1 MRWNILISFATLDE
15 VAGETK
21 YFKEQCIA
29 HQLSEL
35 STEYRD
41 VSGGRQ
47 PANADRV
54 HAYGTKLE
62 ELLDWAR
69 SGRDKIM
76 ALHAAAS
83 KPGHKEELELW
94 AKARKPAESLILKI
108 EKRISNLGV
117 PASGES
123 LALRAEKR
131 KAQKDHKKS
140 KRRKQKRSQS
150 VLTSRVTPPSSREP
164 RLVQMF
170 KKAQMQSQAT
180 PASLSATQDANDSS
194 DVMLPQQRCAYPMWH
209 SINIRG

>member
-1 MRWNILISFATLDE
+1 MVNILISFATLDE

-21 YFKEQCIA
+21 YFKKQCIA

-54 HAYGTKLE
+54 HAYGAKLE
-62 ELLDWAR
+62 ELSDWAR

-76 ALHAAAS
+76 ALHAAGS
-83 KPGHKEELELW
+83 KPGHKLKQELELW
-94 AKARKPAESLILKI
+94 AKARKPAKSLILKI
-108 EKRISNLGV
+108 EKGISNLGV

-123 LALRAEKR
+123 LALRAEKH

-140 KRRKQKRSQS
+140 KRRKKKRSQS

-164 RLVQMF
+164 RLVQMC
-170 KKAQMQSQAT
+170 KKAQSQAT
-180 PASLSATQDANDSS
+180 PASLSATQHANDSS
-194 DVMLPQQRCAYPMWH
+194 DVMLTQQRCAW
-209 SINIRG
+209 ITT

>member
-21 YFKEQCIA
+21 YLKEQCIA

-54 HAYGTKLE
+54 HACGTKLE

-83 KPGHKEELELW
+83 KPGHKEELEFW

-108 EKRISNLGV
+108 E
-117 PASGES
+117 
-123 LALRAEKR
+123 
-131 KAQKDHKKS
+131 
-140 KRRKQKRSQS
+140 
-150 VLTSRVTPPSSREP
+150 
-164 RLVQMF
+164 
-170 KKAQMQSQAT
+170 
-180 PASLSATQDANDSS
+180 
-194 DVMLPQQRCAYPMWH
+194 
-209 SINIRG
+209 